1 MERNVKVNL
10 IFGAVAL
17 VAVIIAIFA
26 VRQAVQKQPDPNATY
41 IENIKVLNQTIK
53 NLREEIES
61 YKVQV
66 AEIDFQRRAI
76 IAQLEKVKKDY
87 EKSNVDLLNGD
98 VDDDVS
104 FLTNYLS
111 KKDGGGE

>member
-1 MERNVKVNL
+1 MNL

-26 VRQAVQKQPDPNATY
+26 VRQAAQKQPDPNATY
-41 IENIKVLNQTIK
+41 IENIKVLNKTIK
-53 NLREEIES
+53 DLREEIES

-66 AEIDFQRRAI
+66 AEIDFQRRTI

-98 VDDDVS
+98 VDDDIS
-104 FLTNYLS
+104 FLTDYLS